1 MKAVGEAAR
10 EWPPETIY
18 AEATSVGAA
27 GVAVVRVSGSSAG
40 VVLERLA
47 GKKITPR
54 RATRVDLY
62 SLSGGELLDTAL
74 VLWFPRPH
82 SFTGED
88 TAEFHVH
95 GGRAVVAVLLEQA
108 GSGGVV
114 AAPAARKV
122 FQVFYL
128 QNTMPDP
135 DLPVLAQVKIPEA
148 RE

>member
-1 MKAVGEAAR
+1 MTAAGEAAN

-27 GVAVVRVSGSSAG
+27 GVAVVRVSGSCAG

-47 GKKITPR
+47 GRKIAPR

-62 SLSGGELLDTAL
+62 SLTGGELLDTAL
-74 VLWFPRPH
+74 VLWFPSPH

-95 GGRAVVAVLLEQA
+95 GGRAVVAA
-108 GSGGVV
+108 
-114 AAPAARKV
+114 
-122 FQVFYL
+122 
-128 QNTMPDP
+128 
-135 DLPVLAQVKIPEA
+135 
-148 RE
+148 